1 MGLAQGVQ
9 FCLVKETLCQSFKI
23 VKSVLRTMRMWAAFL
38 ETLHGTWDEQLLL
51 KASGAKWLSPM
62 QCSDR
67 RPSSCL
73 RILFF
78 KYRKYF
84 HISSSWSLFEAKS
97 CIFQIR
103 TEAFLGKAT
112 LEQTIAPSSPRRCLQ
127 QRSCT
132 LLREKNAKAHRALSG
147 DNLFFTPRVRAW
159 LSLQSL

>member
-1 MGLAQGVQ
+1 
-9 FCLVKETLCQSFKI
+9 
-23 VKSVLRTMRMWAAFL
+23 MRMWAAFP
-38 ETLHGTWDEQLLL
+38 ETLHGTWDEQLLP

-67 RPSSCL
+67 RLPSCL

-78 KYRKYF
+78 KYRKHF

-112 LEQTIAPSSPRRCLQ
+112 LEQTVRPSSPRWCSNGDSELCLQKEILKPTGLSPEVIYISLQESELGFHSKVCRFIFFPKLLLILLIFTFPWRCL
-127 QRSCT
+127 
-132 LLREKNAKAHRALSG
+132 
-147 DNLFFTPRVRAW
+147 LFADP
-159 LSLQSL
+159 